1 MNACYLYV
9 LLLSLQEAR
18 LRKETGSEQSKKQTD
33 KEIRQEPTGGFGKVK
48 FQSRQGRKK
57 QEQMANVADDIH
69 ESFERIIEA
78 APTPLAISR
87 ISDSVMLYANELLF
101 QALGITSEARA
112 RDIVLD
118 RYCNP
123 DDRDEVLNIL
133 RRDGYVR
140 DFEVR
145 ARKANGDEF
154 WAAAS
159 IQPLVFKGEKALLLG
174 FYDIT
179 KRKLAESKLQEL
191 YEQEKNLRQQI
202 EAEMNRRVEFTR
214 MLAHELKTPLTPV
227 LASSDSLLAE
237 LQDERLL
244 SLARNISRGA
254 QNLNKRIDELLDL
267 ARGEIGILE
276 LNREPIDLLQLLRE
290 AAESI
295 APLAM
300 SKGLSLS
307 LRLPS
312 SLTPVRADVS
322 RVQQV
327 VMNLLSNAVKFTPK
341 GGVIKLIASARN
353 NFAIVEV
360 QDTGLGMSRDEQA
373 RVFEPYQ
380 RNSRDRGR
388 LSGLGLGLALCKRLV
403 ELHGGQIWMKS
414 RPSRGSTFGFSLP
427 LDAISGSVSDLK
439 RSEKLWK
446 VLLIEDNREIVDSV
460 SLALHKDWPEAEIM
474 STATG
479 EEGLDLVETEAPAI
493 VILDLGLPDMSGFD
507 VLREIRLFS
516 SVPVVVLTVREEED
530 DVAKALE
537 CGADDYITKPFRKK
551 ELLARLKAQLRK
563 QHFYDDETPIL
574 CGSLCFDPATC
585 QLKYGGRD
593 VSLTIIEGRI
603 IQCLMRHSGQ
613 VVTYSRLA
621 EAVWGEDYSGATVSL
636 RSHIRRLRRKLEPDP
651 SNPQL
656 IMTKAGIG
664 YSLVKPI

>member
-1 MNACYLYV
+1 
-9 LLLSLQEAR
+9 

-33 KEIRQEPTGGFGKVK
+33 KQIRQEPTGSLRKVK
-48 FQSRQGRKK
+48 FQSGQERKE
-57 QEQMANVADDIH
+57 QEQLTNVADDVH

-123 DDRDEVLNIL
+123 DDRDEVLNII
-133 RRDGYVR
+133 RGDGYVR

-341 GGVIKLIASARN
+341 GGVLKLIASARN

-360 QDTGLGMSRDEQA
+360 QDTGPGMSRDEQA

-380 RNSRDRGR
+380 RNSRDKGR

-446 VLLIEDNREIVDSV
+446 VLLIEDDREIVDSV

-537 CGADDYITKPFRKK
+537 WGADDYITKPFRKK

-585 QLKYGGRD
+585 QLKYDGRD

-621 EAVWGEDYSGATVSL
+621 EAVWGEDHTGATVSL

>member
-1 MNACYLYV
+1 MG
-9 LLLSLQEAR
+9 E
-18 LRKETGSEQSKKQTD
+18 ETGSKQSRKQTD
-33 KEIRQEPTGGFGKVK
+33 KETSRERTGGFGKVK
-48 FQSRQGRKK
+48 FQSRQERKK
-57 QEQMANVADDIH
+57 QEQITNVVDDVH

-159 IQPLVFKGEKALLLG
+159 IQPVVFKGEKALLLG

-191 YEQEKNLRQQI
+191 YEQERNLRQQI

-254 QNLNKRIDELLDL
+254 QNLNKRIEELLDL
-267 ARGEIGILE
+267 ARGEVGILE
-276 LNREPIDLLQLLRE
+276 LNLEPIDLVQILRE
-290 AAESI
+290 AADSI
-295 APLAM
+295 APLAV
-300 SKGLSLS
+300 SKGLALR
-307 LRLPS
+307 LRLPPS
-312 SLTPVRADVS
+312 FTPVRADVT
-322 RVQQV
+322 RVQQI
-327 VMNLLSNAVKFTPK
+327 VMNLLNNAVKFTPK
-341 GGVIKLIASARN
+341 GGVIKLTASEKN
-353 NFAIVEV
+353 GFAIVEIE
-360 QDTGLGMSRDEQA
+360 DTGPGMSRNEEA

-380 RNSRDRGR
+380 RNSRDKRR

-403 ELHGGQIWMKS
+403 ELHGGQIWVKS
-414 RPSRGSTFGFSLP
+414 RLRGGSTFGFSLP
-427 LDAISGSVSDLK
+427 LDEASGSPSDTK
-439 RSEKLWK
+439 RLEKLWK
-446 VLLIEDNREIVDSV
+446 VLIIEDDKEIVDSV
-460 SLALHKDWPEAEIM
+460 SLALHKDWPEAEIV

-507 VLREIRLFS
+507 VLRQIRSFS
-516 SVPVVVLTVREEED
+516 SVPVVVLTVREAEED
-530 DVAKALE
+530 VTKALE
-537 CGADDYITKPFRKK
+537 WGADDYMTKPFRKK

-563 QHFYDDETPIL
+563 QHFSDDETPMF

-585 QLKYGGRD
+585 QLRYSGRD

-603 IQCLMRHSGQ
+603 IECLIRHSGQ

-621 EAVWGEDYSGATVSL
+621 EAVWGEDHNGATVSL
-636 RSHIRRLRRKLEPDP
+636 RSHIRRLRRKLGQDP

-664 YSLVKPI
+664 YSLAKPI